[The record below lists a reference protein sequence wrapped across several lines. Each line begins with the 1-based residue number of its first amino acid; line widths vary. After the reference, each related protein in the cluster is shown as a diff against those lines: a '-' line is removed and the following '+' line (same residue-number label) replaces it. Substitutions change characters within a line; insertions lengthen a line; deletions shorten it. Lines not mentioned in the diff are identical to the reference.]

1 MILNSPTISG
11 SLTVTGNIITSGS
24 ITLSGSIASASYAAT
39 ASFVAL
45 AQSASNAVAA
55 QTASFANAFTVA
67 GTLTAQTLVVQ
78 TITSSVDFVT
88 GSTRFGSS
96 LSTSTHQFTG
106 SVSITGSLA
115 VVTTGTEFQV
125 NSTGVNL
132 GNALTD
138 SHIIS
143 GSLRVNPNGLF
154 VSGSGLVGI
163 GTTSPEGVLTI
174 QGTSAQP
181 STSGTTANSLLQLV
195 GSLNN
200 QLNIGSN
207 TVAGDYGSYIQSS
220 DNNLAVPYP
229 LNLQPNGGNVGIG
242 TSTPSQKLE
251 VVGGEIKAGRIDSS
265 NEGGQI
271 SFGRSTDNATAW
283 YIDAYGNTA
292 SPQLRFVNV
301 TNAVVA
307 MTLTGSNVGIGTST
321 PSQKLHIVASSNPYI
336 RIDDTSVNSE
346 GGLIMQPTGYN
357 TKGGLTLNFS
367 NGEFKMF
374 TGETGNGYFQTF
386 YTNGLERM
394 RITSAGNFNFNTA
407 GSGAA
412 YININQATSQDGGFI
427 FLRNNVNR
435 WQQAIDGSNNMVFY
449 SYQIGNNAYKINL
462 DGSATLY
469 GALTQN
475 ASDRRLKNNITNI
488 PNALDKIKT
497 LNGVTF
503 NWENNI
509 FKTKRI
515 NDIGVIA
522 QEVQSVLP
530 EAVALA
536 PFDIDSEGNSKS
548 GENYLTVYYEKL
560 IPLLIEGIKELKA
573 TNDDLQSQ
581 INELKAQ

>member
-11 SLTVTGNIITSGS
+11 SLTVTGNILTSGS
-24 ITLSGSIASASYAAT
+24 ITLSGSVASASYA
-39 ASFVAL
+39 L
-45 AQSASNAVAA
+45 SASNA

-88 GSTRFGSS
+88 GSTRFGS
-96 LSTSTHQFTG
+96 LLANTHTFTG
-106 SVSITGSLA
+106 SMNLTGSLT
-115 VVTTGTEFQV
+115 VTTTGTELQV
-125 NSTGVNL
+125 NASGVNL

-138 SHIIS
+138 SHVIS

-181 STSGTTANSLLQLV
+181 STSGTIANSLLQLV

-283 YIDAYGNTA
+283 YIDAYGNVA

-301 TNAVVA
+301 SNAVVA
-307 MTLTGSNVGIGTST
+307 MTLTGSNVGIGTSS
-321 PSQKLHIVASSNPYI
+321 PDASEWNGSARLLHIYQNTTNGSVIKLESSNASGI
-336 RIDDTSVNSE
+336 LAAFNDAMGVGT
-346 GGLIMQPTGYN
+346 
-357 TKGGLTLNFS
+357 LTNDPLL
-367 NGEFKMF
+367 
-374 TGETGNGYFQTF
+374 F
-386 YTNGLERM
+386 YTNVTERM
-394 RITSAGNFNFNTA
+394 RITSVGNLEMRPITF
-407 GSGAA
+407 SGVA
-412 YININQATSQDGGFI
+412 NNATQTVLSNMGKGTWLVSVANDIDSSDGYSAMLWVRTNEIIQMQVF
-427 FLRNNVNR
+427 RV
-435 WQQAIDGSNNMVFY
+435 DSMVF
-449 SYQIGNNAYKINL
+449 SYTNQDLRIQNTSGFT
-462 DGSATLY
+462 ATLY
-469 GALTQN
+469 VTAIRMA
-475 ASDRRLKNNITNI
+475 AS
-488 PNALDKIKT
+488 
-497 LNGVTF
+497 
-503 NWENNI
+503 
-509 FKTKRI
+509 
-515 NDIGVIA
+515 
-522 QEVQSVLP
+522 
-530 EAVALA
+530 
-536 PFDIDSEGNSKS
+536 
-548 GENYLTVYYEKL
+548 
-560 IPLLIEGIKELKA
+560 
-573 TNDDLQSQ
+573 
-581 INELKAQ
+581 

>member
-11 SLTVTGNIITSGS
+11 SLTVTGNIIASGS
-24 ITLSGSIASASYAAT
+24 ITLSGSVASASYAST

-67 GTLTAQTLVVQ
+67 GNLTAQTLVVQ

-106 SVSITGSLA
+106 SVSITGSLD
-115 VVTTGTEFQV
+115 VITNGTEFQV

-181 STSGTTANSLLQLV
+181 STSGTIANSLLQLV

-265 NEGGQI
+265 NEGGQV

-283 YIDAYGNTA
+283 YIDAYGNVA

-307 MTLTGSNVGIGTST
+307 MTITGSNVGIGTSS
-321 PSQKLHIVASSNPYI
+321 PAELLDVNGAIKINNYI
-336 RIDDTSVNSE
+336 TTRTS
-346 GGLIMQPTGYN
+346 GYTSYN
-357 TKGGLTLNFS
+357 LN
-367 NGEFKMF
+367 
-374 TGETGNGYFQTF
+374 
-386 YTNGLERM
+386 
-394 RITSAGNFNFNTA
+394 
-407 GSGAA
+407 A
-412 YININQATSQDGGFI
+412 YY
-427 FLRNNVNR
+427 
-435 WQQAIDGSNNMVFY
+435 DGSNWRKGASGYARRIQMGSDNGGSLQY
-449 SYQIGNNAYKINL
+449 SVSSAG
-462 DGSATLY
+462 GSANDVITW
-469 GALTQN
+469 
-475 ASDRRLKNNITNI
+475 SDKVVINDTGDVFIGTND
-488 PNALDKIKT
+488 PNATNNGIALLQNGEIDISRSSGTSGIFNRNTTNGQILDFRYNNTQVGSIST
-497 LNGVTF
+497 NSNSLPSDLNF
-503 NWENNI
+503 KKDISNI
-509 FKTKRI
+509 SLGLNFVSKLRPVHYRHKMDEDNEPLSNGI
-515 NDIGVIA
+515 IA
-522 QEVQSVLP
+522 QEME
-530 EAVALA
+530 EAL
-536 PFDIDSEGNSKS
+536 SECGIEKNS
-548 GENYLTVYYEKL
+548 
-560 IPLLIEGIKELKA
+560 LLILQHKPNEKENESQYWVDYTKMIPVLIKSIQELKA

>member
-24 ITLSGSIASASYAAT
+24 ITLSGSVASASYA
-39 ASFVAL
+39 L
-45 AQSASNAVAA
+45 SASNA

-67 GTLTAQTLVVQ
+67 GNLTAQTLVVQ

-283 YIDAYGNTA
+283 YIDAYGNVA

-307 MTLTGSNVGIGTST
+307 MTITGSNVGIGTSGPAYT
-321 PSQKLHIVASSNPYI
+321 LDVSGNVAATRFWVASGGNATDPMI
-336 RIDDTSVNSE
+336 RVKDDTD
-346 GGLIMQPTGYN
+346 TGIFFPAAN
-357 TKGGLTLNFS
+357 TMAFS
-367 NGEFKMF
+367 TDG
-374 TGETGNGYFQTF
+374 Q
-386 YTNGLERM
+386 ERM
-394 RITSAGNFNFNTA
+394 RITSGGFLKASNNGNYSYPNNNVHETVSSTTGDYVNVFTNTSTNPYGTYIRYSAASPNGSLNEFLICGDTTNVKFIVLSSGTAQNRTGVYGSLSDISLKENILDATPKLNDLLNLKVRNFNFI
-407 GSGAA
+407 GEE
-412 YININQATSQDGGFI
+412 
-427 FLRNNVNR
+427 LK
-435 WQQAIDGSNNMVFY
+435 
-449 SYQIGNNAYKINL
+449 QIGF
-462 DGSATLY
+462 
-469 GALTQN
+469 
-475 ASDRRLKNNITNI
+475 
-488 PNALDKIKT
+488 
-497 LNGVTF
+497 V
-503 NWENNI
+503 
-509 FKTKRI
+509 
-515 NDIGVIA
+515 A
-522 QEVQSVLP
+522 QEVEEVFPNMIDTNKEGLKSVKTT
-530 EAVALA
+530 
-536 PFDIDSEGNSKS
+536 I
-548 GENYLTVYYEKL
+548 L
-560 IPLLIEGIKELKA
+560 IPMLVKAIQELKA
-573 TNDDLQSQ
+573 QNDDLQSQ

>member
-24 ITLSGSIASASYAAT
+24 ITLSGSVASASYA
-39 ASFVAL
+39 L
-45 AQSASNAVAA
+45 SASNAA
-55 QTASFANAFTVA
+55 TASSADNFLTR
-67 GTLTAQTLVVQ
+67 GTITAQTLVVQ

-265 NEGGQI
+265 NEGGQL

-283 YIDAYGNTA
+283 YIDAYGNVA

-307 MTLTGSNVGIGTST
+307 MTLTGSNVGIGTSS
-321 PSQKLHIVASSNPYI
+321 PAELLDVNGAIKINNYI
-336 RIDDTSVNSE
+336 TTRTS
-346 GGLIMQPTGYN
+346 GYTSYN
-357 TKGGLTLNFS
+357 LN
-367 NGEFKMF
+367 
-374 TGETGNGYFQTF
+374 
-386 YTNGLERM
+386 
-394 RITSAGNFNFNTA
+394 
-407 GSGAA
+407 A
-412 YININQATSQDGGFI
+412 YY
-427 FLRNNVNR
+427 
-435 WQQAIDGSNNMVFY
+435 DGSNWRKGASGYARRIQMGSDNGGSLQY
-449 SYQIGNNAYKINL
+449 SVSSAG
-462 DGSATLY
+462 GSANDVITW
-469 GALTQN
+469 
-475 ASDRRLKNNITNI
+475 SDKVVIDDSGNVYIGTSD
-488 PNALDKIKT
+488 PNATNFGMALLANGEIDISRSSGT
-497 LNGVTF
+497 NFVMNRSTTNGQIIDFRYNNTQVGSISTNSNSLPSDLNF
-503 NWENNI
+503 KKDISNI
-509 FKTKRI
+509 SLGLNFVSKLRPVHYRHKMDEDNEPLSNGI
-515 NDIGVIA
+515 IA
-522 QEVQSVLP
+522 QEME
-530 EAVALA
+530 EAL
-536 PFDIDSEGNSKS
+536 SECGIEKNS
-548 GENYLTVYYEKL
+548 
-560 IPLLIEGIKELKA
+560 LLILQHKPNEKENESQYWVDYTKMIPVLIKSIQELK
-573 TNDDLQSQ
+573 TQNDALQSR
-581 INELKAQ
+581 IETLESK